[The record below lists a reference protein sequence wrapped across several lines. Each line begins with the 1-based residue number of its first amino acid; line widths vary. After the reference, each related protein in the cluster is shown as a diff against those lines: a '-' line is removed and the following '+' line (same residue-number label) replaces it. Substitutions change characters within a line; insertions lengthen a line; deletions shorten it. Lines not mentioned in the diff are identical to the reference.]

1 MSIKEQA
8 IQVFKM
14 WLNDTKNGECI
25 ELDWIRSQSFLINVL
40 EKYPYYKFNHCE
52 SSFQCKWWGNHCS
65 DSVKCPRNI
74 NKKWDVRLRND
85 FKEENLLCI
94 FDLAINHHGFII
106 SAFIIDTVLPTFE
119 RENEIREALYNESY
133 RFTDKQ
139 DSNQFPV
146 YFLDANWILE
156 QKVTP
161 EKIPKTLLF
170 PNIVEH
176 PIQFKFPSK
185 AVQTRILHLVNRS
198 LSHELKIRKS
208 MWKWKLSYGECYITI
223 NDYLLYAFNPF
234 CDLPISKRFHC
245 KVYDEDWNQK
255 AIYNYNYIECDDL
268 GKEINQEN
276 LVSIRI
282 GYTLTRD
289 DDETWGESFGGE
301 WFLRKRSYLELKL

>member
-1 MSIKEQA
+1 M
-8 IQVFKM
+8 
-14 WLNDTKNGECI
+14 
-25 ELDWIRSQSFLINVL
+25 
-40 EKYPYYKFNHCE
+40 
-52 SSFQCKWWGNHCS
+52 
-65 DSVKCPRNI
+65 
-74 NKKWDVRLRND
+74 
-85 FKEENLLCI
+85 CI

-208 MWKWKLSYGECYITI
+208 MWKLSYGECYITI
-223 NDYLLYAFNPF
+223 NDYLLYVFNPF
-234 CDLPISKRFHC
+234 CDLPISKRFDV
-245 KVYDEDWNQK
+245 KTNDEYWNQK
-255 AIYNYNYIECDDL
+255 NIYNYNYIECDDL

-282 GYTLTRD
+282 GYTLTRG
-289 DDETWGESFGGE
+289 DDETWGQSFGGE